1 MRNLGNQN
9 KWRSV
14 LQSGPVL
21 FVLFLIVLAF
31 AWSVF
36 GFWNKMSDTRKNRQ
50 IVEAKVAELKKEQ
63 LRLSADISKLNTEAG
78 VEDSIREKFGLAKE
92 GEGLIVVVEDENE
105 IDQEAE
111 DDSNWL
117 VSFFKNLFK

>member
-9 KWRSV
+9 RWRSV
-14 LQSGPVL
+14 LQSSPVL
-21 FVLFLIVLAF
+21 IILFLVVLTF

-36 GFWNKMSDTRKNRQ
+36 GFWGKMSDTKRNRQ

-105 IDQEAE
+105 VGQDVE

-117 VSFFKNLFK
+117 TSFFKKLFK